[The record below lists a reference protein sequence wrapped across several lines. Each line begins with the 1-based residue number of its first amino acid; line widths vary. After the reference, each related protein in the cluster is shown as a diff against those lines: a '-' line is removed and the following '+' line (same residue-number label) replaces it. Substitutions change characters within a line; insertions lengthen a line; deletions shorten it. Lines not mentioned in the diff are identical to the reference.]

1 MEDLSLRNK
10 LNIGDTTFGVEI
22 EFDEVNL
29 ENVKRAI
36 EEDRQYKLDFGFD
49 YDNWIV
55 STDNSITR
63 GTILGM
69 VGGEAISPILRDKS
83 ESYQSI
89 EDVCD
94 IIKTLGGETS
104 DLTAGQIHIGA
115 NIIENNPRYLL
126 NLIKLWIAY
135 EDIIY
140 KFGYNGSKPRRVIT
154 TYAVPLYMYM
164 HHLNRLEKG
173 TSMIDILEFIGNDRN
188 YGINFKNLKNSCKSN
203 GKYLNT
209 IEVRCP
215 NGTLDPIVWQNNI
228 NFFVKLFNYA
238 KNDNYD
244 TKLINE
250 RINLSNYPRRIDDA
264 PTVFGIK
271 NISKA
276 EELSDLIFTDDLDK
290 EYFIKQYKR

>member
-1 MEDLSLRNK
+1 MEDLNLRNK

-29 ENVKRAI
+29 ENIRRAI
-36 EEDRQYKLDFGFD
+36 EEDKQYKLDFGFN

-69 VGGEAISPILRDKS
+69 VGGEAISPILTDKY

-140 KFGYNGSKPRRVIT
+140 KFGYNGSKPRRAIT
-154 TYAVPLYMYM
+154 SYAVPLYTYM
-164 HHLNRLEKG
+164 
-173 TSMIDILEFIGNDRN
+173 
-188 YGINFKNLKNSCKSN
+188 
-203 GKYLNT
+203 
-209 IEVRCP
+209 
-215 NGTLDPIVWQNNI
+215 
-228 NFFVKLFNYA
+228 
-238 KNDNYD
+238 
-244 TKLINE
+244 
-250 RINLSNYPRRIDDA
+250 
-264 PTVFGIK
+264 
-271 NISKA
+271 
-276 EELSDLIFTDDLDK
+276 
-290 EYFIKQYKR
+290 